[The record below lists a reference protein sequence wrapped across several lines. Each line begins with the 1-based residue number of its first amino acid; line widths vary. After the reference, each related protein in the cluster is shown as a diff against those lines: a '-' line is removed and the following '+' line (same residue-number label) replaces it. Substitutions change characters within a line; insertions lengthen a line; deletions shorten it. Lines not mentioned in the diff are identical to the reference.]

1 MKEEKRN
8 ICIFIITI
16 KMIFI
21 TKKQLKM
28 NKVKKYTF
36 KNKTNF

>member
-1 MKEEKRN
+1 MMMEVKRN

-21 TKKQLKM
+21 TKKNNNL
-28 NKVKKYTF
+28 NE
-36 KNKTNF
+36 